1 MVRGC
6 SNPMAPSRHALL
18 TPFTRTQAGLSRLL
32 SLTLQAGWESASCLK
47 RFASKSRIQNTP
59 CAIGDGLAH
68 AGVIPAVRVC
78 LFQPRPA
85 SLATNR
91 AKSVARS
98 GRLPFLIP
106 MKVNRFLFLISTLS
120 ALTLINLPAIEPAP
134 QTAKKPLSNEYHG
147 TTVEDP
153 YQWLEN
159 DEDPEVK
166 KWSDAQSQRTRA
178 YLDKLPDRAA
188 IEKQLT
194 EWYAKTSPSYFSLVS
209 RPGILFAMKF
219 QPPKQQPLL
228 VTLVSAD
235 DLKSEKVVLD
245 PNVLDAKGTTAI
257 DWFVPSL
264 DGKYVTVSLSK
275 GGSEDGTLHFYETA
289 TGKALPDTIAHVQY
303 PTAGGSAAWNS
314 DGTGIYYTRFPRKGE
329 RADAD
334 LNFYQQI
341 YFHKLGT
348 PDTKDTYSIGKD
360 FPRIAEITLAASRD
374 SKYILATVANG
385 DGGDFAHYLLGP
397 DGTWKQITQFSDQIK
412 LARLGRDNALYLL
425 SRAGAPRG
433 KILRLPLDVPELK
446 NAAEIVAS
454 GEAVIEQ
461 IVPSTDALYVAD
473 LLGGPSQIRRFDLNG
488 KNETTVSTPQISAVQ
503 ELLALEDGSLLFRD
517 VSYTEPAAWF
527 RCTNEKTEP
536 VKTPLRS
543 TSPVSFS
550 DIEVRREFATSKDG
564 TRIPL
569 NIIFRQ
575 GMKRDG
581 HDPTLL
587 YGYGGYGISMS
598 PNFEF
603 TRRLWFDRGGVYVVA
618 NIRGGGEFGE
628 DWHKAGNLTKKQN
641 VFDDFAAAAEYLI
654 KENYTRPVKLAI
666 QGGSNGG
673 LLMGAMITQHPDL
686 MRAVVSSVGI
696 YDMLRVEL
704 APNGAFNVT
713 EFGTVKDPE
722 QFKALYA
729 YSPYHQVVDGTKYPS
744 ILMMT
749 GANDGRVAP
758 YHSRKM
764 TARLDEANKSNNP
777 ILLRTSSSA
786 GHGIGTALCERIK
799 QSEDIYAFL
808 FAQLGMTKEMTKH

>member
-1 MVRGC
+1 M
-6 SNPMAPSRHALL
+6 
-18 TPFTRTQAGLSRLL
+18 
-32 SLTLQAGWESASCLK
+32 
-47 RFASKSRIQNTP
+47 RI
-59 CAIGDGLAH
+59 
-68 AGVIPAVRVC
+68 
-78 LFQPRPA
+78 
-85 SLATNR
+85 
-91 AKSVARS
+91 
-98 GRLPFLIP
+98 
-106 MKVNRFLFLISTLS
+106 NRFLFLICGAIAP
-120 ALTLINLPAIEPAP
+120 ALVNLPATEMAW
-134 QTAKKPLSNEYHG
+134 QTAKKPVSNEYQG

-153 YQWLEN
+153 YQWLEK
-159 DEDPEVK
+159 DDDPEVK
-166 KWSDAQSQRTRA
+166 AWSNAQHQQTRD

-194 EWYAKTSPSYFSLVS
+194 EWYARTAPSYSSLVS

-219 QPPKQQPLL
+219 QPPKQQPML
-228 VTLVSAD
+228 VTLASAD

-264 DGKYVTVSLSK
+264 DGKYVAVSLSK

-303 PTAGGSAAWNS
+303 PTAGGSATWNG
-314 DGTGIYYTRFPRKGE
+314 DGSGIYYTRFPRKGE
-329 RADAD
+329 RPEAD

-348 PDTKDTYSIGKD
+348 PDTDDTYSIGKD
-360 FPRIAEITLAASRD
+360 FPRIAEIALQTSRD
-374 SKYILATVANG
+374 GRYILATVANG
-385 DGGDFAHYLLGP
+385 DGGDFVHYLLGP
-397 DGTWKQITQFSDQIK
+397 NGSALGGWKQITQFSDQIK
-412 LARLGRDNALYLL
+412 AARLGRDNALYLL

-433 KILRLPLDVPELK
+433 KILRLPLDTPELK
-446 NAAEIVAS
+446 NAVEIVPT

-461 IVPSTDALYVAD
+461 IVPTSDALYVGD
-473 LLGGPSQIRRFDLNG
+473 LLGGPSQVRRFGLDG
-488 KNETTVSTPQISAVQ
+488 KGGAIIPIPKISDVQ
-503 ELLALEDGSLLFRD
+503 EMLALEDNSLLFRD
-517 VSYTEPAAWF
+517 VSYTQPAAWF
-527 RCTNEKTEP
+527 HCAQGKTEP
-536 VKTPLRS
+536 VETALRT
-543 TSPVSFS
+543 TSPVSFA
-550 DIEVRREFATSKDG
+550 DIEVTREFATSKDG
-564 TRIPL
+564 SRIPL
-569 NIIFRQ
+569 NIIFRK

-581 HDPTLL
+581 QNPTLL

-603 TRRLWFDRGGVYVVA
+603 TRRIWFDRGGVYVVA

-628 DWHKAGNLTKKQN
+628 EWHKAGNLTKKQT

-654 KENYTRPVKLAI
+654 KEKYTRPEKLAI

-673 LLMGAMITQHPDL
+673 LLMGALLTQHPEL

-729 YSPYHQVVDGTKYPS
+729 YSPYHHVVDGTKYPS

-764 TARLDEANKSNNP
+764 TARLEEANKSDNP

-786 GHGIGTALCERIK
+786 GHGIGTALSERIK
-799 QSEDIYAFL
+799 QLADIYAFL
-808 FAQLGMTKEMTKH
+808 FAQLEMGRMTTSE

>member
-1 MVRGC
+1 M
-6 SNPMAPSRHALL
+6 
-18 TPFTRTQAGLSRLL
+18 
-32 SLTLQAGWESASCLK
+32 
-47 RFASKSRIQNTP
+47 
-59 CAIGDGLAH
+59 
-68 AGVIPAVRVC
+68 
-78 LFQPRPA
+78 
-85 SLATNR
+85 R
-91 AKSVARS
+91 A
-98 GRLPFLIP
+98 
-106 MKVNRFLFLISTLS
+106 NRFLFLISALS
-120 ALTLINLPAIEPAP
+120 GLALANLPAIEPSP
-134 QTAKKPLSNEYHG
+134 QTPKKPVSDEYHG

-153 YQWLEN
+153 YQWLEK
-159 DEDPEVK
+159 DDDTEVK
-166 KWSDAQSQRTRA
+166 AWSDAQNQRTRD

-188 IEKQLT
+188 IKKQLT
-194 EWYAKTSPSYFSLVS
+194 EWYAKTSPSYSSLVS

-228 VTLVSAD
+228 VTLASAD
-235 DLKSEKVVLD
+235 DPKSEKVVLD
-245 PNVLDAKGTTAI
+245 PNALDTKGTTAI
-257 DWFVPSL
+257 DWSVPSL
-264 DGKYVTVSLSK
+264 DGKRVAVSLSV
-275 GGSEDGTLHFYETA
+275 GGSEDGTLHIYETA

-303 PTAGGSAAWNS
+303 PTAGGSAAWNADS
-314 DGTGIYYTRFPRKGE
+314 TGIYYTRFPRKGE
-329 RADAD
+329 RPEAD

-348 PDTKDTYSIGKD
+348 ADTEDTYSIGKD
-360 FPRIAEITLAASRD
+360 FPRIAEIVLEASRD
-374 SKYILATVANG
+374 GRYILATVANG

-397 DGTWKQITQFSDQIK
+397 AVTWKQITQFSDQIK
-412 LARLGRDNALYLL
+412 AARLGRDNALYLL

-433 KILRLPLDVPELK
+433 KVLRLPLDTPELK
-446 NAAEIVAS
+446 NAVEIVPA

-461 IVPSTDALYVAD
+461 IVPTADALYVGD
-473 LLGGPSQIRRFDLNG
+473 LLGGPSQIRRFGLDG
-488 KNETTVSTPQISAVQ
+488 KGETIIPIPKISAVQ
-503 ELLALEDGSLLFRD
+503 QMLALEDNSLLFRD

-527 RCTNEKTEP
+527 HCEKGKTELA
-536 VKTPLRS
+536 KTALRS
-543 TSPVSFS
+543 TSPVSFA
-550 DIEVRREFATSKDG
+550 DIEVTREFATAKDG
-564 TRIPL
+564 TKIPL
-569 NIIFRQ
+569 NIIFRK

-581 HDPTLL
+581 QNPTLL

-598 PNFEF
+598 PNFDF
-603 TRRLWFDRGGVYVVA
+603 TRRLWFDRGGAYVVA

-654 KENYTRPVKLAI
+654 KQKYTRPEKLGI

-713 EFGTVKDPE
+713 EFGTVTDPE

-729 YSPYHQVVDGTKYPS
+729 YSPYHHVVDGTKFPS

-764 TARLDEANKSNNP
+764 IARLDEANKAGNP

-786 GHGIGTALCERIK
+786 GHGIGTALSERIK
-799 QSEDIYAFL
+799 QSADIYAFL
-808 FAQLGMTKEMTKH
+808 FAQLDIREMTKHNDE

>member
-1 MVRGC
+1 M
-6 SNPMAPSRHALL
+6 
-18 TPFTRTQAGLSRLL
+18 
-32 SLTLQAGWESASCLK
+32 
-47 RFASKSRIQNTP
+47 
-59 CAIGDGLAH
+59 
-68 AGVIPAVRVC
+68 
-78 LFQPRPA
+78 
-85 SLATNR
+85 R
-91 AKSVARS
+91 A
-98 GRLPFLIP
+98 
-106 MKVNRFLFLISTLS
+106 NRFLFLITALTG
-120 ALTLINLPAIEPAP
+120 LTLINLPAAEPAP
-134 QTAKKPLSNEYHG
+134 QTPKKPLSDEYHG
-147 TTVEDP
+147 VTVEDP

-166 KWSDAQSQRTRA
+166 TWSDAQSQRTRA

-188 IEKQLT
+188 TEKQLT

-219 QPPKQQPLL
+219 QPPKQQPFL
-228 VTLVSAD
+228 VTLVSPD

-264 DGKYVTVSLSK
+264 DGKHVAVSLSK

-303 PTAGGSAAWNS
+303 PTAGGSAAWNT
-314 DGTGIYYTRFPRKGE
+314 DGAGIYYTRFPRKGE
-329 RADAD
+329 RPEAD

-348 PDTKDTYSIGKD
+348 ADTEDTYSIGKD
-360 FPRIAEITLAASRD
+360 FPRIAEIVLEASRD
-374 SKYILATVANG
+374 GRYILATVANG

-397 DGTWKQITQFSDQIK
+397 DGKWTQVTQFSDQIK
-412 LARLGRDNALYLL
+412 AAHLGRDKALYLL

-433 KILRLPLDVPELK
+433 KILRLPLDIPELRD
-446 NAAEIVAS
+446 AVEIVPA

-461 IVPSTDALYVAD
+461 IVPTADALYVGD
-473 LLGGPSQIRRFDLNG
+473 VLGGPSQIRRFGLDG
-488 KNETTVSTPQISAVQ
+488 KGEAIIPVPKISAVQ
-503 ELLALEDGSLLFRD
+503 EMLALEDNSLLFRD

-527 RCTNEKTEP
+527 HCAKGKTEP
-536 VKTPLRS
+536 VKTALRS
-543 TSPVSFS
+543 TSPVSFA
-550 DIEVRREFATSKDG
+550 DIEVTREFATSKDG
-564 TRIPL
+564 AKVPL
-569 NIIFRQ
+569 NIVFRK

-581 HDPTLL
+581 QNPTLL

-598 PNFEF
+598 PNFDF

-628 DWHKAGNLTKKQN
+628 EWHKAGNLTKKQN
-641 VFDDFAAAAEYLI
+641 VFDDFAAAAEYLV
-654 KENYTRPVKLAI
+654 KEKYTRPEKLAI

-686 MRAVVSSVGI
+686 MRAVVTSVGI

-729 YSPYHQVVDGTKYPS
+729 YSPYHHVVDGTKYPS

-758 YHSRKM
+758 FHSRKM
-764 TARLDEANKSNNP
+764 TARLDEANKSDNP

-786 GHGIGTALCERIK
+786 GHGIGTALSERIK
-799 QSEDIYAFL
+799 QSADIYAFL
-808 FAQLGMTKEMTKH
+808 FAQLGMMKKPSKTLP